1 VSSPLP
7 AGEFGCLARKSTG
20 RADRMAILR
29 GMIVDCAVYEH
40 GKRRAGDLTLDQ
52 AGAACRSNEGFV
64 WLGLVEPSAE
74 ELESIAREFH
84 LHELAVED
92 AVKAQQRPKVELFG
106 ETLLVVVKTVTHPD
120 PAHGIEVGELLVF
133 VNADFIITVRHG
145 DGELSSVRER
155 VESQPERL
163 AHGTG
168 VVLYAILDHVVDG
181 YGDVAQTI
189 DGEIQA
195 VEREVFSAE
204 RTNPAEQIYKLERE
218 VLDLYRAVAPLL
230 EAVDEI
236 VEGRFDAIP
245 KELHEYFRD
254 VHDHLRRV
262 TGRVNGFRE
271 LLSSALQANLTQ
283 VSVRQNEDMRKISA
297 WVAIAAV
304 PTMVAGIYGMNFD
317 HMPELHWRYGYFT
330 VLALIAL
337 VCFALY
343 RRFKRVGW
351 L

>member
-1 VSSPLP
+1 
-7 AGEFGCLARKSTG
+7 
-20 RADRMAILR
+20 
-29 GMIVDCAVYEH
+29 MIVDCAVYERGH
-40 GKRRAGDLTLDQ
+40 RRGGDPTLEQ
-52 AGAACRSNEGFV
+52 ARAASREEGAFV
-64 WLGLVEPSAE
+64 WLGVFEPTVEEFE
-74 ELESIAREFH
+74 EIAGQFD

-92 AVKAQQRPKVELFG
+92 AIKADQRPKVELYG
-106 ETLLVVVKTVTHPD
+106 ETLLIVVKTVFHPE
-120 PAHGIEVGELLVF
+120 AGIELGELLVF
-133 VNADFIITVRHG
+133 VNSDFIITVRHG
-145 DGELSSVRER
+145 EGELSSVRER
-155 VESQPERL
+155 VGRRPDLL

-189 DGEIQA
+189 DSEIQA
-195 VEREVFSAE
+195 VEREVFSVE
-204 RTNPAEQIYKLERE
+204 RTNPAEQIYRLERE
-218 VLDLYRAVAPLL
+218 VLDLYRAVAPLS

-236 VEGRFDAIP
+236 SEGRFEAVPD
-245 KELHEYFRD
+245 ELNEYLRD

-262 TGRVNGFRE
+262 AGRIAGFRE

-317 HMPELHWRYGYFT
+317 NMPELHWRFGYPS
-330 VLALIAL
+330 VLVVIALICL
-337 VCFALY
+337 GLY
-343 RRFKRVGW
+343 RRFRRAGW

>member
-1 VSSPLP
+1 
-7 AGEFGCLARKSTG
+7 
-20 RADRMAILR
+20 MAILR

-40 GKRRAGDLTLDQ
+40 GKRRAGELSLEG
-52 AGAACRSNEGFV
+52 AGDACRADDGFV
-64 WLGLVEPSAE
+64 WLGVAEPSAE
-74 ELESIAREFH
+74 EFESIAREFG

-106 ETLLVVVKTVTHPD
+106 DTLLVVVKTVAHPD
-120 PAHGIEVGELLVF
+120 PAHGIELGELLLF
-133 VNADFIITVRHG
+133 VNTDFIITVRHG

-155 VESQPERL
+155 VERRPERL

-236 VEGRFDAIP
+236 VEGRFEAIP
-245 KELHEYFRD
+245 NELHEYFRD

-262 TGRVNGFRE
+262 TGRVASFRD

-330 VLALIAL
+330 VIAFIAV
-337 VCFALY
+337 VCLALY
-343 RRFKRVGW
+343 RRFKSVGW

>member
-1 VSSPLP
+1 
-7 AGEFGCLARKSTG
+7 
-20 RADRMAILR
+20 
-29 GMIVDCAVYEH
+29 MIVDCAVYEH
-40 GKRRAGDLTLDQ
+40 GHRRGGDLTPEQ
-52 AGAACRSNEGFV
+52 ARAASHEEGAFV
-64 WLGLVEPSAE
+64 WLGVLEPTAE
-74 ELESIAREFH
+74 EFEEIARQFD

-92 AVKAQQRPKVELFG
+92 AIKADQRPKVELYG
-106 ETLLVVVKTVTHPD
+106 ETLLIVVKTVTHPE
-120 PAHGIEVGELLVF
+120 AGIELGELLVF
-133 VNADFIITVRHG
+133 VNPAFIITVRHG

-155 VESQPERL
+155 VERRPDLL

-181 YGDVAQTI
+181 YGDVAQVI

-204 RTNPAEQIYKLERE
+204 RTNPAEQIYRLERE
-218 VLDLYRAVAPLL
+218 VLDLYRAVAPLS

-236 VEGRFDAIP
+236 STGRFEAVP
-245 KELHEYFRD
+245 KELHEYLRD

-262 TGRVNGFRE
+262 ASRIAGFRE

-317 HMPELHWRYGYFT
+317 NMPELRWHYGYPS
-330 VLALIAL
+330 VLVFIALICL
-337 VCFALY
+337 ALY
-343 RRFKRVGW
+343 RRFRRAGW

>member
-1 VSSPLP
+1 
-7 AGEFGCLARKSTG
+7 
-20 RADRMAILR
+20 MAILR
-29 GMIVDCAVYEH
+29 GMIVNCAVYEN
-40 GKRRAGDLTLDQ
+40 GRRRAGELSLEQ
-52 AGAACRSNEGFV
+52 AHEASRADDAFV
-64 WLGLVEPSAE
+64 WLGVAEPSAE
-74 ELESIAREFH
+74 EFEGIARQFD

-92 AVKAQQRPKVELFG
+92 AVKAQQRPKVELFAD
-106 ETLLVVVKTVTHPD
+106 TLLIVVKTITHPE
-120 PAHGIEVGELLVF
+120 ASEGIEVGELLLF
-133 VNADFIITVRHG
+133 VHSDFIITVRHG

-155 VESQPERL
+155 VERRPDLL

-181 YGDVAQTI
+181 YGDVAQTV
-189 DGEIQA
+189 DGEIQV

-204 RTNPAEQIYKLERE
+204 RTNPVEQIYKLERE
-218 VLDLYRAVAPLL
+218 VLDLYRAVSPLL

-236 VEGRFDAIP
+236 GEGRFEAIP
-245 KELHEYFRD
+245 TELDDYFRD
-254 VHDHLRRV
+254 VHDHLQRV
-262 TGRVNGFRE
+262 TGRVASFRE
-271 LLSSALQANLTQ
+271 LLDSALQANLTQ

-330 VLALIAL
+330 VLVLIAA
-337 VCFALY
+337 VCLGLY
-343 RRFKRVGW
+343 RRFKRIGW

>member
-1 VSSPLP
+1 
-7 AGEFGCLARKSTG
+7 
-20 RADRMAILR
+20 MAILG

-40 GKRRAGDLTLDQ
+40 GKRRAGDLSLGQ
-52 AGAACRSNEGFV
+52 AGAACRSDGGFV
-64 WLGLVEPSAE
+64 WLGVVEPSAE
-74 ELESIAREFH
+74 EFESIAREFG

-92 AVKAQQRPKVELFG
+92 AIKAHQRPKVELFG
-106 ETLLVVVKTVTHPD
+106 DTLLVVVKTVTHPD
-120 PAHGIEVGELLVF
+120 ADHGIGVGELLLF
-133 VNADFIITVRHG
+133 VNRDFIITVRHG
-145 DGELSSVRER
+145 EGELSSVRER
-155 VESQPERL
+155 VERRPDLL
-163 AHGTG
+163 AHGPG

-236 VEGRFDAIP
+236 GEGRFEAIP
-245 KELHEYFRD
+245 DELDDYFRD
-254 VHDHLRRV
+254 VHDHLQRV
-262 TGRVNGFRE
+262 TGRVNAFRE

-330 VLALIAL
+330 VLSLIAAICL
-337 VCFALY
+337 ALY
-343 RRFKRVGW
+343 WRFKRVGW